1 MYSIAFVASLLAFG
15 NATALEGES
24 SADQTIVEVVPYC
37 TDCVDEFDQQ
47 PIDYRVNR
55 GSLSSEFNKRVFSFE
70 EDDNVFNQKTYEGRI
85 EAEAKLM
92 IALEAFK
99 STIVILSSN
108 IEKLQKGSDAIRK
121 KVLRSSDEIRD
132 MASQLQI
139 DHNYFNQRRDQLL
152 DECALTQH
160 ELDDK
165 TDAMILYCQQFA
177 YSPDMARPCVK
188 ILDCRQKQLS
198 FKYQFGGNQA
208 PKSGPLSVEKLT
220 AGAQAFPVT

>member
-108 IEKLQKGSDAIRK
+108 IEKL
-121 KVLRSSDEIRD
+121 
-132 MASQLQI
+132 
-139 DHNYFNQRRDQLL
+139 
-152 DECALTQH
+152 
-160 ELDDK
+160 
-165 TDAMILYCQQFA
+165 
-177 YSPDMARPCVK
+177 
-188 ILDCRQKQLS
+188 
-198 FKYQFGGNQA
+198 
-208 PKSGPLSVEKLT
+208 
-220 AGAQAFPVT
+220 